1 MNPTETRPEK
11 PQPSQLLGRLT
22 MAVTTSLVQIAMG
35 TLLGYWVDTWLGW
48 MLFTPL
54 GVCLGMALA
63 TRTLLRF
70 MKQITPKI
78 APGSTHSYQPFDE
91 KPGSTVSRDS
101 KESEG

>member
-1 MNPTETRPEK
+1 MSPTETRPEK
-11 PQPSQLLGRLT
+11 PQPTQLLGRLA

-48 MLFTPL
+48 MFFTPL

-63 TRTLLRF
+63 TRTLLKF

-78 APGSTHSYQPFDE
+78 SAPDSM
-91 KPGSTVSRDS
+91 VSGAM
-101 KESEG
+101 ESGDNQEFED

>member
-11 PQPSQLLGRLT
+11 PQPSKLLGRLA

-63 TRTLLRF
+63 TRTLLKF
-70 MKQITPKI
+70 MKQLTPKI
-78 APGSTHSYQPFDE
+78 STPASMVSGSLE
-91 KPGSTVSRDS
+91 SRDTQ
-101 KESEG
+101 ESEG